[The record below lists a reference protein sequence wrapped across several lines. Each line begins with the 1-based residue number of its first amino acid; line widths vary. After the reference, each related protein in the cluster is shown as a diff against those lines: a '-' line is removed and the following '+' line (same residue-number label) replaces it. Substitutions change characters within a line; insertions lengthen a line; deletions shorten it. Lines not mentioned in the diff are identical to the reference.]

1 MVVARAPLSST
12 ASSAL
17 TEGQTIKTAIAQAS
31 QARGESFD
39 FLVKTAV
46 KESSLQADA
55 KAQGSSAAGLFQF
68 IESTWLRLVRDYGD
82 KYGLGDVAKDIKGSA
97 DGRAKVDDPST
108 RDKILSMRFDPKVS
122 AQMAA
127 ELTAENRASLQGA
140 LGRPVGDTELY
151 LAHFLGSGGATRFLT
166 ERQTGGGQSAAAV
179 FPEAAAAN
187 KSIFFDAG
195 RPRSL
200 DEVYD
205 RLAKGFSDTPVQMA
219 DAAPKNVPSQQGTGS
234 VSVEDFVAQL
244 FRTAGVPSPNLGM
257 SSALMAALS
266 SMEPV
271 RALGASATLEDRN
284 QAVRRTS
291 ASILGA

>member
-1 MVVARAPLSST
+1 MVVARAPL
-12 ASSAL
+12 ASI
-17 TEGQTIKTAIAQAS
+17 EGQTIKTAIAQAS
-31 QARGESFD
+31 QVRGESFD
-39 FLVKTAV
+39 YLVKTAV

-82 KYGLGDVAKDIKGSA
+82 KYGLGSYSKDIKGSS
-97 DGRAKVDDPST
+97 DGRPKVEDAAT
-108 RDKILSMRFDPKVS
+108 KEKILTLRFDPKVS

-151 LAHFLGSGGATRFLT
+151 LAHFLGAGGATRFLT
-166 ERQTGGGQSAAAV
+166 ERQTGAGQSAATL

-205 RLAKGFSDTPVQMA
+205 RLAKGFSDTPTFVA
-219 DAAPKNVPSQQGTGS
+219 DAGPKNSTDSSTGS
-234 VSVEDFVAQL
+234 SISVEEFVAQL

-257 SSALMAALS
+257 SSTLMAALA

-271 RALGASATLEDRN
+271 RALGGSANLEDR
-284 QAVRRTS
+284 RRVGTG
-291 ASILGA
+291 LFGT

>member
-1 MVVARAPLSST
+1 MVIARVPPAT
-12 ASSAL
+12 M
-17 TEGQTIKTAIAQAS
+17 EGQPIKAQIAQAA
-31 QARGESFD
+31 QATGESFD

-55 KAQGSSAAGLFQF
+55 KAPGSSAAGLFQF

-82 KYGLGDVAKDIKGSA
+82 KYGIGTLAKEVKGEGDA
-97 DGRAKVDDPST
+97 RPKVDDPQT
-108 RDKILSMRFDPKVS
+108 KEKILNLRFDPKLS

-127 ELTAENRASLQGA
+127 ELTSENRTILQGA

-151 LAHFLGSGGATRFLT
+151 LAHFLGAGGASRFLSDRKT
-166 ERQTGGGQSAAAV
+166 KPDQSAASL

-205 RLAKGFSDTPVQMA
+205 RLAKGFSDTPTQMA
-219 DAAPKNVPSQQGTGS
+219 DAGATAPAGPQPIAANMIGGS
-234 VSVEDFVAQL
+234 VSVDEFVAQL
-244 FRTAGVPSPNLGM
+244 FRTVGVPTAGSTMSP
-257 SSALMAALS
+257 AFVAALS
-266 SMEPV
+266 SMEPMRAIGSAHGFDRYEDQRRAN
-271 RALGASATLEDRN
+271 RALFT
-284 QAVRRTS
+284 
-291 ASILGA
+291 